1 MYAASYYPQYKDG
14 KRKKRCHFSPSLS
27 LSLFLSESR
36 QEKEESPSHLSL
48 SRMEKK
54 EKRER
59 YAASPPFFSRAAKF
73 ILPSL
78 LR

>member
-36 QEKEESPSHLSL
+36 QEEESPSRLSL